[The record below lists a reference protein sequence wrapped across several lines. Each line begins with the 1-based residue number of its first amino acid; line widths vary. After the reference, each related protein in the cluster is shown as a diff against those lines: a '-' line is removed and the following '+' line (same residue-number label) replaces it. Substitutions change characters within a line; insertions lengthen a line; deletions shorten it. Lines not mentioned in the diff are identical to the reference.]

1 MTSAEVF
8 LQALLSD
15 MAEDTRRQ
23 FSSATAS
30 RTLRAEWR
38 WQFDNTVGRRSR
50 RVVVFVPHYWAW
62 PYFLGR
68 GPVAPVRARV
78 LVWYRDHRQDPR
90 FNPPPVR
97 VSQRRRLNL
106 PRDEFNALVRSG
118 ELIVRRFAGPAA
130 PQFDFLAAVSRQ
142 PARLRRI
149 VEIGIRVFIT
159 RLPPR
164 QRASESVARAVL

>member
-8 LQALLSD
+8 IRALLED

-23 FSSATAS
+23 FAQATNS
-30 RTLRAEWR
+30 NTLRKAWQWR
-38 WQFDNTVGRRSR
+38 FDNRLGRNR

-68 GPVAPVRARV
+68 GPVAPLRARV

-97 VSQRRRLNL
+97 ISQRRRLNL

-118 ELIVRRFAGPAA
+118 ELIVRPFSGPAGP
-130 PQFDFLAAVSRQ
+130 QQGFLAAVQRQ
-142 PARLRRI
+142 PARLRQI
-149 VEIGIRVFIT
+149 VELGIRLFIT
-159 RLPPR
+159 RLAPR
-164 QRASESVARAVL
+164 QTVGERVARGRL